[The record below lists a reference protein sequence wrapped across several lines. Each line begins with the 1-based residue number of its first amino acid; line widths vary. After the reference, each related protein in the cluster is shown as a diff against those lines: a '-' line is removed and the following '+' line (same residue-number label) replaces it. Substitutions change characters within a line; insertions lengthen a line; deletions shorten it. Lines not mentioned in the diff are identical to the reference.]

1 MSKAIFELRTTQ
13 WDRKRNSKNIWKNMF
28 TVKSF
33 KVFTSFILADARC
46 PRLRT
51 LSALGN
57 QQKWSYL
64 HRIQLQ
70 KEKKILSLY
79 FKGKTFTK
87 SIPDIWRG
95 TQLRIKGRQTAELK
109 RKVSAYY
116 QAKCNHGRPMWGGE
130 QLKLPQFSNFINWI
144 FFFPHDLKNK
154 EMYSS

>member
-1 MSKAIFELRTTQ
+1 MLKAIVELRTTQ
-13 WDRKRNSKNIWKNMF
+13 WDRKINRKNIWKNMF

-70 KEKKILSLY
+70 KKKKILSLY
-79 FKGKTFTK
+79 FKGKIFTK
-87 SIPDIWRG
+87 SIPDIRIGTHKRAINCGIKKESVCHSNWRS
-95 TQLRIKGRQTAELK
+95 L
-109 RKVSAYY
+109 
-116 QAKCNHGRPMWGGE
+116 
-130 QLKLPQFSNFINWI
+130 NFQISLTEFLFYPI
-144 FFFPHDLKNK
+144 I
-154 EMYSS
+154 